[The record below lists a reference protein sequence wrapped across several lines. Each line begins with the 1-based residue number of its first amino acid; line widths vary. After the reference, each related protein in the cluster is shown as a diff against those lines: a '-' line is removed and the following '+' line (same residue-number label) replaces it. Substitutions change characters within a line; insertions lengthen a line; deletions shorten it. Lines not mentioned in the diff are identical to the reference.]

1 MRYLITLVSVVSL
14 VFVTPFAF
22 AATTETATPK
32 PTAEAF
38 TLPGMGMMDDDMMD
52 DADMDAMMQMM
63 NMDDK
68 DFRNMMSKRAGMMMP
83 GFPMHGFS
91 DFSSP
96 WGILFSTINMALIW
110 IRLVSII
117 CALWAW
123 IKKQK

>member
-14 VFVTPFAF
+14 VLVTPFAF
-22 AATTETATPK
+22 AASTETATPK
-32 PTAEAF
+32 PTSE
-38 TLPGMGMMDDDMMD
+38 TMMD

-68 DFRNMMSKRAGMMMP
+68 DFRNMMAKRAGMMMP

-110 IRLVSII
+110 ILLVSII